1 MAQIVEVN
9 GEPVEF
15 PDNMSDEQIAAAITA
30 NMQPSQSQGITSGY
44 MMGLKDPITAGAQ
57 MLPRGLATIAS
68 LGGLV
73 PNVASEWLSK
83 EAQRVDEMARAEEAQ
98 YQANRAA
105 IGESGFD
112 AARLAGNIINPAN
125 IAAGLGGARVAS
137 AMGRGVGAQATL
149 GGAAG
154 GALAPVYGEDFA
166 AEKTAQT
173 LLGGIGGKV
182 GQEVVERAGRVLS
195 PLLSAAEQRMKD
207 LGIKLTPGQALGG
220 RFKSLEEFAQNLPI
234 IGKDIEEARAKTLFN
249 FNKSI
254 INKALGKVDTQL
266 PEDVIGHDAMDFAT
280 TVVSQKYD
288 DLLSKMSFQLD
299 MPTYGKILSGYK
311 SKGLSEDQLAK
322 VTASINDLVYSRLP
336 KGQPVTGTQIK
347 VIESDLRDEAL
358 GYLNSQS
365 MAEKKVGM
373 VLMDSLNTFKESLY
387 KQNRELYPQ
396 LKKIDDAFADI
407 SVMRT
412 AAANSAAESGVFTP
426 KQLSTAV
433 RQSDLTRGKRKFAV
447 GKARLQ
453 KEADAA
459 LEVIGNDPRATLEGR
474 VAAQAAGGLAAITDL
489 PTTIGAAA
497 AVKGGIYSPAGIA
510 AINAAMMRRPEWMQK
525 AGQAVQRAAPVAGAL
540 MGGPVASQY
549 RMGTR
554 TEEEIPQVE
563 VIGNPGLFSRG
574 Y

>member
-105 IGESGFD
+105 AGETGFD
-112 AARLAGNIINPAN
+112 VSRMIGNVANPAN
-125 IAAGLGGARVAS
+125 IAAGLRGAQA
-137 AMGRGVGAQATL
+137 AAALGRGVGAQAAL

-154 GALAPVYGEDFA
+154 GALSPVYGEDFA
-166 AEKTAQT
+166 TEKAIQT
-173 LLGGIGGKV
+173 GIGAVAGKA
-182 GQEVVERAGRVLS
+182 GQEIAERAGRVIS
-195 PLLSAAEQRMKD
+195 PLISAAEQRMKD
-207 LGIKLTPGQALGG
+207 LGIQLTPGQALGG

-254 INKALGKVDTQL
+254 INKALGKVESKL

-288 DLLSKMSFQLD
+288 DLLGKMAFQLD
-299 MPTYGKILSGYK
+299 LPTYGKILSGYK
-311 SKGLSEDQLAK
+311 NKGLSEDQLAK

-336 KGQPVTGTQIK
+336 KGKAISGIDIK

-365 MAEKKVGM
+365 MSEKKVGM
-373 VLMDSLNTFKESLY
+373 ALMDSLNTFKESLY

-412 AAANSAAESGVFTP
+412 AAANSGAESGVFTP

-433 RQSDLTRGKRKFAV
+433 RQSDLTRGKRKYAL

-474 VAAQAAGGLAAITDL
+474 VAAQAAGGLAALTDL

-497 AVKGGIYSPAGIA
+497 AVKGGMYSPAGIA
-510 AINAAMMRRPEWMQK
+510 AINAAMMKRPEWMQR
-525 AGQAVQRAAPVAGAL
+525 AGAAIQGAAPSIGAL
-540 MGGPVASQY
+540 LGGPLASQY
-549 RMGTR
+549 RLGTR
-554 TEEEIPQVE
+554 TEEEIPQIE
-563 VIGNPGLFSRG
+563 VIGNPGMFSRG

>member
-15 PDNMSDEQIAAAITA
+15 PDNMTDDQIAAAIKA
-30 NMQPSQSQGITSGY
+30 NMQPTQQQGITSGFA
-44 MMGLKDPITAGAQ
+44 MGLKDPITAGAQ
-57 MLPRGLATIAS
+57 MLPRGLAAITS
-68 LGGLV
+68 LGGLA
-73 PNVASEWLSK
+73 PNVASEWFAK

-98 YQANRAA
+98 YQASRAA
-105 IGESGFD
+105 AGETGFD
-112 AARLAGNIINPAN
+112 VARMAGNVVNPAN
-125 IAAGLGGARVAS
+125 IAAGLRGAQAAA
-137 AMGRGVGAQATL
+137 AMGRGVGAQAAL

-154 GALAPVYGEDFA
+154 GVLSPVYGEDFA
-166 AEKTAQT
+166 AEKAIQA
-173 LLGGIGGKV
+173 GVGAFAGKA
-182 GQEVVERAGRVLS
+182 GQEIAEKAGRVIS
-195 PLLSAAEQRMKD
+195 PLLSAAEKRMQD
-207 LGIKLTPGQALGG
+207 LGIQLTPGQALGG
-220 RFKSLEEFAQNLPI
+220 RFKSLEEFAANLPI
-234 IGKDIEEARAKTLFN
+234 IGKDIEGARAQTLFN

-254 INKALGKVDTQL
+254 INKALNKVDSKL

-280 TVVSQKYD
+280 SEVSRKYD
-288 DLLSKMSFQLD
+288 EILSKMAFQLD
-299 MPTYGKILSGYK
+299 MPTYGKIISGYK
-311 SKGLSEDQLAK
+311 NKGLSDDQLAK

-336 KGQPVTGTQIK
+336 KNQPISGADIK

-373 VLMDSLNTFKESLY
+373 ALMDSLNTFKESLY

-412 AAANSAAESGVFTP
+412 AAANSGAESGVFTP

-459 LEVIGNDPRATLEGR
+459 MEVIGNDPRATLEGR
-474 VAAQAAGGLAAITDL
+474 IAAQAAGGLAAM
-489 PTTIGAAA
+489 TTPQTTLGAAA
-497 AVKGGIYSPAGIA
+497 AIKGIYSPAGIS
-510 AINAAMMRRPEWMQK
+510 AINAAMMKRPEWMQR
-525 AGQAVQRAAPVAGAL
+525 AGTALQQAAPTVGAL
-540 MGGPVASQY
+540 LGGPMSSQY
-549 RMGTR
+549 RLGTR
-554 TEEEIPQVE
+554 TEEEIPQIE
-563 VIGNPGLFSRG
+563 IIGQPGLFSR
-574 Y
+574 